1 MVFQGNG
8 VFCTYMTM
16 SRGAGWCLAAA
27 LVVYVTVSSSAQSLS
42 LDAATDML
50 LSHSD
55 ALVAAKAGVDSQSHK
70 ANSLDYLDYPRIG
83 VEARVLESEKTLKVD
98 LSDLRASASSIL
110 PLLNSTYGSAIASE
124 IPASKVFGTHISGL
138 QSNVTA
144 TLPLYT
150 GGRIDASQKAAKAGV
165 RLAGAELALTEQT
178 LRTQLVQI
186 YFLYQFSVRVRD
198 VRIEVRDGL
207 KLHVAN
213 AIASEQAGVTA
224 HSQTLQARVAYDEA
238 ERALIQAEADTRSAG
253 VALANLLHLN
263 VPPQIA
269 TPLFVNSRPLPPV
282 RGFID
287 AALEKHAQLARLGAV
302 DDAAG
307 EAVRIEGADRL
318 PQVYVFGKYNLA
330 GRNRD
335 LTTPDWAF
343 GLGVRYDLFSGIDR
357 TEAEEAAVQKQAQ
370 VRAQMR
376 QTRNDLE
383 TLVTRAYNDIW
394 AAQNRFRLS
403 ESAIGSAKEN
413 VRVQEASFRSG
424 YATSVDVVD
433 ARLALSRAEIDRAQ
447 AAYQF
452 DDALAR
458 LLSASGEAETYSAY
472 IAKADRIVQ

>member
-1 MVFQGNG
+1 MVFRGCN
-8 VFCTYMTM
+8 FFSSYMLLFDVA
-16 SRGAGWCLAAA
+16 RWCLTGIM
-27 LVVYVTVSSSAQSLS
+27 LVFVTVNGAAQSLS
-42 LDAATDML
+42 LDAATDRV
-50 LSHSD
+50 LSYSD
-55 ALVAAKAGVDSQSHK
+55 ALSAAKAGVDSQNHR
-70 ANSLDYLDYPRIG
+70 ANSLDYLNYPRIG

-98 LSDLRASASSIL
+98 LSDLKATASAIL
-110 PLLNSTYGSAIASE
+110 PLLNSTYGSVIASE
-124 IPASKVFGTHISGL
+124 IPASKVFGTHISGV

-150 GGRIDASQKAAKAGV
+150 GGRIAATQKAAKSGV
-165 RLAGAELALTEQT
+165 RQAGAELTLTEQT
-178 LRTQLVQI
+178 LRTQLAQI

-207 KLHVAN
+207 KLHLSN
-213 AIASEQAGVTA
+213 AIASEKAGVIA
-224 HSQTLQARVAYDEA
+224 HSQTLQARVAYDET
-238 ERALIQAEADTRSAG
+238 ERALTQAESDMRSAG
-253 VALANLLHLN
+253 VALTNILHLN
-263 VPPQIA
+263 APPKTV
-269 TPLFVNSRPLPPV
+269 TPLFVSSRPLPPV

-307 EAVRIEGADRL
+307 EAVRIEGSDRL

-357 TEAEEAAVQKQAQ
+357 TEAEEAAIQKQMQ
-370 VRAQMR
+370 VRAQIR

-383 TLVTRAYNDIW
+383 TLVTRAYNDVGS
-394 AAQNRFRLS
+394 AQSRFMLS
-403 ESAIGSAKEN
+403 ESAITSAQEN

-458 LLSASGEAETYSAY
+458 LLSACGEAETYSAY
-472 IAKADRIVQ
+472 VDKADRIVQ